1 MIAFSPLKNKLIKLM
16 KKIITIVLVAIVA
29 TASTSYAQYT
39 GDALRFSQTNYGS
52 TARFK
57 ALGNA
62 QIGVGGDMSSLGG
75 NPAGLGL
82 FTRSEFSLTPE
93 FNQTG
98 INATYLNQNQN
109 TTKSHLNVN
118 QLGAVFFNPIYKRK
132 GQDTKSGLVSM
143 VFGLGY
149 HRNNDFSME
158 SNYGGT
164 NSSSSIADYFAEFA
178 GSSDPSKLAA
188 GTPERVA
195 YDDYLISYDPVA
207 KNYYPETFAENGIP
221 NIQSKNELKTGS
233 VSEFNFAAA
242 ANISNQIYI
251 GASIGL
257 LNIRYN
263 SDAQYVETGKAREYL
278 NDNLTGN
285 NINYKLIFNQNQ
297 ITKGSGLNGRLGLIF
312 RPVDGLRLGATLQT
326 PSWFVIDDS
335 TTEQLDNRG
344 TVRGSSDSKT
354 YDFTY
359 NLRTPLKGSL
369 GGSYIIGGQA
379 LISADIDF
387 IDYSSTRFSSNG
399 GGYSDVINDN
409 NTTVRKNFSS
419 AINYRFG
426 LEYKIDVV
434 SLRGGYSL
442 NGSPYKTDDTGMF
455 DTKIYSGGIGYRTN
469 KYSLDLAYQR
479 LENSN
484 TLSPY
489 TLNNGNEPV
498 ANTVNTKNNVFL
510 TFGLRF

>member
-1 MIAFSPLKNKLIKLM
+1 M

-29 TASTSYAQYT
+29 TTSSTYAQYAS
-39 GDALRFSQTNYGS
+39 DALRFSQTNYGS
-52 TARFK
+52 SARFK
-57 ALGNA
+57 AMGNA

-82 FTRSEFSLTPE
+82 FTKSEFSLTPE

-98 INATYLNQNQN
+98 VNATYLSQNQN
-109 TTKSHLNVN
+109 TDKNQLNVN
-118 QLGAVFFNPIYKRK
+118 QLGAVFFSPAYKRK
-132 GQDTKSGLVSM
+132 GQDTKNGLVSM

-158 SNYGGT
+158 SNYGGS
-164 NSSSSIADYFAEFA
+164 NNVSSITDYFAEIA
-178 GSSDPSKLAA
+178 GSSNPNSLIA
-188 GTPERVA
+188 GTPERIA
-195 YDDYLISYDPVA
+195 YDDYLISYDNVA
-207 KNYYPETFAENGIP
+207 NNYFSETFANGSDY
-221 NIQSKNELKTGS
+221 NTQSKNEMRTGS

-263 SDAQYVETGKAREYL
+263 SDAQYMETGKAREYL

-285 NINYKLIFNQNQ
+285 NINYKLLFNQNQ
-297 ITKGSGLNGRLGLIF
+297 ITKGSGINGRLGLIF
-312 RPVDGLRLGATLQT
+312 RAAEGLRLGATLQT

-344 TVRGSSDSKT
+344 TIRGSSDSKT

-379 LISADIDF
+379 LISADVDF

-409 NTTVRKNFSS
+409 NASVRKNFQS

-426 LEYKIDVV
+426 LEYKIDLI
-434 SLRGGYSL
+434 SLRGGYAV
-442 NGSPYKTDDTGMF
+442 NGSPYKTDETGMF

-479 LENSN
+479 LENTN
-484 TLSPY
+484 ILSPY
-489 TLNNGNEPV
+489 TLNNGNEPL
-498 ANTVNTKNNVFL
+498 ATTINTKNNVFL